1 MPLGV
6 DNRFTLD
13 FLSTELIYQIN
24 FSTKNDYY
32 ITPIKCNLVIAKD
45 YGVLLDD
52 KKKLLTKSWLYLE
65 KGAAYQFDLS
75 LVELVLSFPG
85 MEKRPDKK
93 DLLDGKAKPV
103 NFSPN
108 EKKYQH

>member
-13 FLSTELIYQIN
+13 FLSTELHYQIN
-24 FSTKNDYY
+24 FSTENDYY

-52 KKKLLTKSWLYLE
+52 KKKSY
-65 KGAAYQFDLS
+65 
-75 LVELVLSFPG
+75 
-85 MEKRPDKK
+85 
-93 DLLDGKAKPV
+93 
-103 NFSPN
+103 
-108 EKKYQH
+108 